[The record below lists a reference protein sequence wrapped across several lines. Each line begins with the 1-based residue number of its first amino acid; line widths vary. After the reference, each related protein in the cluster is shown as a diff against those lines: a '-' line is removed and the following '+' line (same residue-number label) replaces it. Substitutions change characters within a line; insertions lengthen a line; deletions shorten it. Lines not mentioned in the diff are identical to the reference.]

1 MKLKAL
7 RKSLCVLLTVM
18 MLFTLAPITVSAASF
33 KLSKTSVSLTKGYST
48 TLKVTG
54 TSKKVTWSS
63 SNKKVATVTS
73 KGKVYG
79 KKAGTCYITAK
90 VGKESVKCKVSV
102 VNGKLTLSRSTLYIE
117 EGDSEVITVKALG
130 SHSLKLSHSNKSIAS
145 ASWSGEWDG
154 NDHDITVS
162 AKKAGKATIKVIMS
176 KYTSIYKTITVNVSA
191 AEQEVDNSSGETT
204 TPSTSKN
211 DKTTTI
217 LSDRTLIYLNKGETA
232 TVNFYT
238 DNPSKVTIKSSDTS
252 VVKISDPKWDSQ
264 NKTSI
269 TFTGVKGGRATV
281 TAEASDN
288 PLVKRTVN
296 VEVLSD
302 GYYEI
307 SNTIPSKKI
316 STDTVLQWTDN
327 GITKYMLA
335 PYGYDIAH
343 TNSVFAKAAGKAQYY
358 QIYEENPVKIDSR
371 DVVSSFNYTTNGK
384 KVVRYVLLPASY
396 DTVRYNTLTA
406 QYIGKYNY
414 WVIYNVSPTKNAS
427 DDTIRQW
434 QASVDGVLYT
444 RYILLPKGYSESQLD
459 AVMKDDKNI
468 NSAYYAVSLATPVKQ
483 ADTDSIY
490 TFSVN
495 GSTAYILLPGDYDT
509 AKRDTAIA
517 KYTGVYEYYVI
528 YTEKPAL
535 SMSTDIVKDWKKNIG
550 GKSETRYMLLP
561 AGYSV
566 DYFNSIVTDDMGAAD
581 IYYTVS
587 SQQPN
592 KIQSGDIIWTWYNPS
607 SRTTKYMLLPDSY
620 DALKRNDII
629 LADTGSYDY
638 YMAYSKRPVIAET
651 STDRVFS
658 YSSNKGTIYVVVPKD
673 YDESRLN
680 AAVDEVNKS

>member
-18 MLFTLAPITVSAASF
+18 MLFTLAPINVSAASF
-33 KLSKTSVSLTKGYST
+33 KLNKTSVSLTKGYST
-48 TLKVTG
+48 TLQVTG
-54 TSKKVTWSS
+54 TSKTVTWSS

-73 KGKVYG
+73 KGKVLG
-79 KKAGTCYITAK
+79 KSAGTCYITAK
-90 VGKESVKCKVSV
+90 VGSESVKCKVTV

-117 EGDSEVITVKALG
+117 EGDSEIITVKALG

-145 ASWSGEWDG
+145 ASWSGEWNG
-154 NDHDITVS
+154 NNHDITVN
-162 AKKAGKATIKVIMS
+162 AKKAGKATVKVIMS

-191 AEQEVDNSSGETT
+191 AEQEVDNSNDDT
-204 TPSTSKN
+204 TSKD

-217 LSDRTLIYLNKGETA
+217 LSDRTLVYINKGETA

-252 VVKISDPKWDSQ
+252 VVTVSDPKWDSQ

-269 TFTGVKGGRATV
+269 TFTGVKGGKATV

-288 PLVKRTVN
+288 PLVKKSVS

-307 SNTIPSKKI
+307 SDTIPSKKL
-316 STDTVLQWTDN
+316 STDTVLSWTDS
-327 GITKYMLA
+327 GVTKYMLA

-343 TNSVFAKAAGKAQYY
+343 TNSVFAKAAGTAQYY
-358 QIYEENPVKIDSR
+358 QIYDENPEKISSTDI
-371 DVVSSFNYTTNGK
+371 VSSFNYTLSGK

-406 QYIGKYNY
+406 QYLGKYNY
-414 WVIYNVSPTKNAS
+414 WVIYNVSPVKKAS
-427 DDTIRQW
+427 DDIIKQW

-444 RYILLPKGYSESQLD
+444 RYILLPNGYSESQLE
-459 AVMKDDKNI
+459 AVMKDDKNA
-468 NSAYYAVSLATPVKQ
+468 NSAYYAVSLAIPAKQ

-495 GSTAYILLPGDYDT
+495 GITAYILLPEDYDA
-509 AKRDTAIA
+509 AKKDTAVA
-517 KYTGVYEYYVI
+517 KYTGVYDYYVI
-528 YTEKPAL
+528 YTEKPTL
-535 SMSTDIVKDWKKNIG
+535 SMSTDIVKDWKKNVG

-566 DYFNSIVTDDMGAAD
+566 DYFNSIVTDDMDSAD
-581 IYYTVS
+581 IYYAVS
-587 SQQPN
+587 SQRPN
-592 KIQSGDIIWTWYNPS
+592 KIQSGDIIWTWYNPNS
-607 SRTTKYMLLPDSY
+607 KTTKYMLLPDSY
-620 DALKRNDII
+620 DVLKRND
-629 LADTGSYDY
+629 LVFDDTGVYDY
-638 YMAYSKRPVIAET
+638 YTAYSKKPVIADD
-651 STDRVFS
+651 STDCVFS
-658 YSSNKGTIYVVVPKD
+658 YSSSKGTIYVVVPKD
-673 YDESRLN
+673 YDESKLS